1 MIRFSNEKDIPQIV
15 SLWSEAFGDGEKE
28 IRFFLDEWYK
38 PQNTLVCELNG
49 EVVSML
55 FLLEGSFCFE
65 GAEYPAYYLYAACT
79 AKKSRGNGLMGK
91 LLVFAERTAYER
103 NYDFICLMP
112 GEKSLFDFYSR
123 FGYIPAFKTNYISF
137 SAQEYS
143 FDGDAEID
151 NSAVDLSEMRNSFL
165 SGNPYFKWSGKAI
178 DFAFAQNRLY
188 GGSSV
193 STSKGYSLYFS
204 EDSKTVV
211 KEIAFTGKSM
221 SSVIALLIKNS
232 SSDKFFLRL
241 PAWINPDFGKS
252 VVRESAMLLPVTER
266 AKEIAPNINNAYLGL
281 TLD

>member
-15 SLWSEAFGDGEKE
+15 SLWSEAFGDGEEE

-49 EVVSML
+49 ELASML

-65 GAEYPAYYLYAACT
+65 GEEYPAYYLYAACT

-91 LLVFAERTAYER
+91 LLAFAERTAYER

-123 FGYIPAFKTNYISF
+123 FGYIPAFKTNYVSF
-137 SAQEYS
+137 SAEEYS
-143 FDGDAEID
+143 FDGDAELE
-151 NSAVDLSEMRNSFL
+151 NSDVDLSEIRNSFL
-165 SGNPYFKWSGKAI
+165 SGNPYFKWSGKAV
-178 DFAFAQNRLY
+178 DFAFAQNKLY
-188 GGSSV
+188 GGSLI
-193 STSKGYSLYFS
+193 STRKGYCLYF
-204 EDSKTVV
+204 EEGKKIAV
-211 KEIAFTGKSM
+211 KEITFTSDSL
-221 SSVIALLIKNS
+221 SSVIALLAENS
-232 SSDKFFLRL
+232 SFDKFLLRL

-252 VVRESAMLLPVTER
+252 DVRESAMLLPVTER